1 MIFDKISNI
10 ENYRGIDNNLD
21 LAIDT
26 IIKGDYIKAPLGK
39 NIIVENEVFYNVQEY
54 TTKNIENCFFET
66 HKKYLDIQL
75 IVSGEENIGSADNEV
90 LEITNTYN
98 EEKDI
103 EKLQGISEIMF
114 KMKEDNFIMFFSG
127 EPHMPSMKVKDNK
140 EVKKVVFKVEVK

>member
-54 TTKNIENCFFET
+54 TTKNIENCFNT
-66 HKKYLDIQL
+66 MKKSS
-75 IVSGEENIGSADNEV
+75 IV
-90 LEITNTYN
+90 LCLY
-98 EEKDI
+98 
-103 EKLQGISEIMF
+103 ISILL
-114 KMKEDNFIMFFSG
+114 FFA
-127 EPHMPSMKVKDNK
+127 K
-140 EVKKVVFKVEVK
+140 KKVFGIITFHLP